1 MADFVA
7 DTAVVRDEHEPG
19 LVHASL
25 TERWSVWGPN
35 GGHLAATALRAGLAC
50 SRFDR
55 PASFHCHFL
64 AVGGF
69 EPVEIH
75 VRAVGGGRRAE
86 SLQLEVH
93 QRERLLL
100 TGVLWTIDEE
110 LSGFDHA
117 IHSAPIVPRPTE
129 LAPFHQLADNYE
141 EWFPIWRSME
151 GCPVKWRTEPGEPIS
166 QTWLRFND
174 TPIEGREADAVRQ
187 LFWMDFPGWNATIS
201 AHAWP
206 FRFIAPNLDLTVQ
219 FHGFAPEAD
228 WMLADGVAPV
238 ARDGIVC
245 TQSRIWTED
254 GRLVASGSSSHIFRP
269 NPNYEQDLEMA
280 RAQGL
285 MPEDAG

>member
-1 MADFVA
+1 VADFVA
-7 DTAVVRDEHEPG
+7 DTAVERDAQDAG
-19 LVHASL
+19 LVHGSL

-35 GGHLAATALRAGLAC
+35 GGHLAALALRAGLAC

-55 PASFHCHFL
+55 PASFQCHFL

-69 EPVEIH
+69 APVEIR

-86 SLQLEVH
+86 SLHVEV
-93 QRERLLL
+93 QQAGRALL
-100 TGVLWTIDEE
+100 TAVLWTIDEG

-117 IHSAPIVPRPTE
+117 IHAAPAVPRPAD
-129 LAPFHQLADNYE
+129 LAPFHELTDDYDAWY
-141 EWFPIWRSME
+141 PIWRSME
-151 GCPVKWRTEPGEPIS
+151 GRPVAWRNEPGEPIS

-174 TPIEGREADAVRQ
+174 TKVDGREADAVRQ

-206 FRFIAPNLDLTVQ
+206 FRYIAPNLDLTVQ
-219 FHGFAPEAD
+219 FHDFAPDAD

-238 ARDGIVC
+238 AGHGIVC

-269 NPNYEQDLEMA
+269 NPNYEQELAIA
-280 RAQGL
+280 REQGIV
-285 MPEDAG
+285 PKDA

>member
-7 DTAVVRDEHEPG
+7 DTAVRRDEHDTG

-55 PASFHCHFL
+55 PASFQCHFL

-69 EPVEIH
+69 APVEIRVH
-75 VRAVGGGRRAE
+75 AAGGGRRAE
-86 SLQLEVH
+86 SLRLEVH
-93 QRERLLL
+93 QEGRLLL
-100 TGVLWTIDEE
+100 TGVLWTIDEG

-117 IHSAPIVPRPTE
+117 IHQAPQVARPAE
-129 LAPFHQLADNYE
+129 LAPFQELADNYE

-151 GCPVKWRTEPGEPIS
+151 GCPIDWRGEPGEPIS

-174 TPIEGREADAVRQ
+174 TKVEDREADAVRQ

-206 FRFIAPNLDLTVQ
+206 FRYIAPNLDLTVQ
-219 FHGFAPEAD
+219 FHDFAPDAE

-238 ARDGIVC
+238 AGDGIVC

-269 NPNYEQDLEMA
+269 NPNYEQELAIA
-280 RAQGL
+280 REQGIV
-285 MPEDAG
+285 PQDA